1 MAVAIEQEMKAKN
14 QEAKVKVT
22 LAEAKI
28 PEAMAEAL
36 QKGNM
41 GFFDFYK
48 MKNLEA
54 DTSMRNSISVSDF
67 LNKQKSK

>member
-1 MAVAIEQEMKAKN
+1 
-14 QEAKVKVT
+14 
-22 LAEAKI
+22 
-28 PEAMAEAL
+28 MAEAL

-54 DTSMRNSISVSDF
+54 DTNMRNSISVSDF
-67 LNKQKSK
+67 LNKPKSK